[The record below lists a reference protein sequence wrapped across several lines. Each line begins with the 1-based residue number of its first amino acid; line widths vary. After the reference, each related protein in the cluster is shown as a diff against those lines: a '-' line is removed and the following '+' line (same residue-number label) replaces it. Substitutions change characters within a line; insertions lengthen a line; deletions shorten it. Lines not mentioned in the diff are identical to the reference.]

1 VRSNPDGNVKSRAS
15 CAARRGGSGHSAT
28 LQRQSIATV
37 ASLIKAAKLTVATV
51 NKWLAYWERINVVGK
66 LTNQPR
72 GRVFGYGKQVEEWTA
87 ELASQ

>member
-1 VRSNPDGNVKSRAS
+1 M
-15 CAARRGGSGHSAT
+15 
-28 LQRQSIATV
+28 
-37 ASLIKAAKLTVATV
+37 